1 MTAFAQQGRQLGV
14 ELRPSAIRLLAAIN
28 GRSKCAEELP
38 QKRTLNRGA
47 PPYHRRRYFPQ

>member
-1 MTAFAQQGRQLGV
+1 VPRDPRPKLTAPGA
-14 ELRPSAIRLLAAIN
+14 PSAEV
-28 GRSKCAEELP
+28 GHQRSVEVRRRTP